1 MIRGRPGGR
10 RRRLVLAL
18 LTAGLLLTALT
29 GATPALAQGKAWWK
43 LGMSSTP
50 TNLPPGK
57 EGTINLTVTNLGDA
71 EVPAGESGKAVT
83 ITDTVPKGLEVTG
96 VKPATCLAKGANDQE
111 APEKPVCARKWP
123 QVPTTVV
130 EFPECEWTASTA
142 TCHLAETLAP
152 YERWEMSINVKLL
165 AGTES
170 GSEPVNTMAVT
181 GGGLGDKALSRALKV
196 SSELTPFGIENYELT
211 PENEEGGAETQA
223 GSHPFQFTT
232 TLALNRIYQLFPNGN
247 IEPSVPVQPKDL
259 KINLPAGLIG
269 NANKKVIPQCTELQF
284 NTTVSGGINQCPEET
299 AVGAAV
305 VTITEPNVVRA
316 ATVSVPVYNL
326 EPAEG
331 EPARFGFYATIV
343 PVTIDTVV
351 REGDYHVVV
360 NVNNASAEPAL
371 LSSEV
376 TIWGVPGDPVHDES
390 RGSQCI
396 ARKYIARGEKCELLN
411 NQAPKPF
418 ITLPGSCGTPLQT
431 SLAAESW
438 LPGATFGEPFV
449 PTASQEMTG
458 CDKLPFTPTL
468 TVQPVQSE
476 SNTPTG
482 VKVDLEVPQPSTEA
496 VKGLAEANVKNT
508 EVTFPAGMQ
517 LSPSAA
523 NGLAACGEG
532 EIGFIKQNKATAAYE
547 FSPDGAKCPEAS
559 RIGTVKIT
567 TPVLGHVLEGSVYLA
582 AQDQNPGHSRFG
594 VYLVVEDRV
603 TGVLVKLFGTVE
615 PDPVTGQI
623 TSKFDNTPQL
633 PFEKLSLELFNGPRA
648 ALATPRACG
657 GYATQALLT
666 PWSGQP
672 AVESASG
679 FAIGSGPHGTGCASP
694 QPFSPGFQ
702 AGTNRQAG
710 AFTPFT
716 LTLARPDTDQA
727 LTHVSMTLPP
737 GIAGMLSQVK
747 QCPEPQA
754 SQGTCGPE
762 SLIGSATA
770 IAGLGPSPFTVT
782 GGRVYITGPY
792 NGAPFGLSIV
802 IPAVAGPF
810 DFGYVV
816 TRSTINV
823 DRSTAA
829 LTINSD
835 LPTMLNTLKDGV
847 AQRPTGVPVQLRRVD
862 VTVERPGGAPFQFNP
877 TNCSPMQITGALTGD
892 QGASV
897 PISYPFQAT
906 NCDKL
911 TFAPTLTAETSSNVT
926 KINGTS
932 LVVKVTSAFG
942 QANIAKTR
950 IEFPE
955 QLPSRLSTIQK
966 ACRDTVFEANPAT
979 CPEGSVIGTAT
990 AHTPVLTNP
999 LTGPAYLVSHGSA
1012 AFPDAEFVLQGEG
1025 VTLILDGQ
1033 TDIKKGITSSTF
1045 NAVPDA
1051 PVSTF
1056 EVVLPAGPHSAF
1068 TGYGN
1073 LCTPTKTVTKKV
1085 RVAKRVR
1092 QHGRTRVIK
1101 VTKTVKQT
1109 VPAPLLMP
1117 TVLTGQNGNV
1127 IDKKTPLKVTGCKAV
1142 KSSKVTHKSKKKKK
1156 SKKKTTAKKKK

>member
-1 MIRGRPGGR
+1 MLARSDGR
-10 RRRLVLAL
+10 RRRLLVAL
-18 LTAGLLLTALT
+18 LTAGLLLAALT
-29 GATPALAQGKAWWK
+29 SATPALAQGKAWWK

-50 TNLPPGK
+50 TNLPPGQ
-57 EGTINLTVTNLGDA
+57 EGTINLTATNLGDA
-71 EVPAGESGKAVT
+71 DVPAGESGNAVT
-83 ITDTVPKGLEVTG
+83 ITDTVPEGLEITG
-96 VKPATCLAKGANDQE
+96 VKPATCLAKGENGKD

-123 QVPTTVV
+123 QFGPTTTV
-130 EFPECEWTASTA
+130 EFPECEAASSRTAI
-142 TCHLAETLAP
+142 CHLAETLAP
-152 YERWEMSINVKLL
+152 YERWEMSINVKVLP
-165 AGTES
+165 GTP
-170 GSEPVNTMAVT
+170 SEPVNAMTVT
-181 GGGLGDKALSRALKV
+181 GGGLGDKSLSSTLKV
-196 SSELTPFGIENYELT
+196 NSEQTPFGIENYELT
-211 PENEEGGAETQA
+211 PEDEEGEAETQA

-232 TLALNRIYQLFPNGN
+232 ALALNRIYQLFPSGK
-247 IEPSVPVQPKDL
+247 IEPSVPAQPKDL

-269 NANKKVIPQCTELQF
+269 NADQKVIPQCPELKF
-284 NTTVSGGINQCPEET
+284 NTTKSGGINECPQDT
-299 AVGAAV
+299 VVGAAV
-305 VTITEPNVVRA
+305 VTITEPAIVRA

-326 EPAEG
+326 EPSHG
-331 EPARFGFYATIV
+331 EPARFGFYATTV

-376 TIWGVPGDPVHDES
+376 TIWGVPGDSVHDES
-390 RGSQCI
+390 RGPQCL
-396 ARKYIARGEKCELLN
+396 ARGYNRPGEKCEPS
-411 NQAPKPF
+411 NQAPEPF

-431 SLAAESW
+431 SVAAESW
-438 LPGATFGEPFV
+438 LPGATFLDPVV

-468 TVQPVQSE
+468 TVQPLQSE

-482 VKVDLEVPQPSTEA
+482 VDVNLEVPQPSTHDA
-496 VKGLAEANVKNT
+496 KGLAEANVKNT
-508 EVTFPAGMQ
+508 EVKFPAGVQ

-523 NGLAACGEG
+523 SGLASCGEG
-532 EIGFIKQNKATAAYE
+532 EIGFIRQNNATGAYE
-547 FSPDGAKCPEAS
+547 FSPEDARCPEAS
-559 RIGTVKIT
+559 RIGNVKIT
-567 TPVLGHVLEGSVYLA
+567 TPVIGHVLEGSVYLA
-582 AQDQNPGHSRFG
+582 AQDRNPGHSRFG
-594 VYLVVEDRV
+594 IYLVVQDET

-679 FAIGSGPHGTGCASP
+679 FAITSGPGGTGCASP
-694 QPFSPGFQ
+694 QPFGPGFQ

-716 LTLARPDTDQA
+716 LTLTRPDTDQA

-770 IAGLGPSPFTVT
+770 VAGLGPDPFTET

-823 DRSTAA
+823 DRTTAA

-835 LPTMLNTLKDGV
+835 LPTMLNTIKDGV
-847 AQRPTGVPVQLRRVD
+847 VQTPTGVPVQLRRVD

-897 PISYPFQAT
+897 PISYPFQAV
-906 NCDKL
+906 NCNKL
-911 TFAPTLTAETSSNVT
+911 PFAPTLTAETSSNVT

-932 LVVKVTSAFG
+932 LVVKVTSGFG

-966 ACRDTVFEANPAT
+966 ACPDTVFEANPAT

-999 LTGPAYLVSHGSA
+999 LTGPAYLVSHGNA

-1085 RVAKRVR
+1085 KVAKRVR
-1092 QHGRTRVIK
+1092 RHGRTRVIK
-1101 VTKTVKQT
+1101 VSKTVKQT
-1109 VPAPLLMP
+1109 VAAPLLMP

-1127 IDKKTPLKVTGCKAV
+1127 IEKKTSLKVTGCKAV
-1142 KSSKVTHKSKKKKK
+1142 KSSKVTHKAKKKKKK

>member
-1 MIRGRPGGR
+1 MIRGRPDGR
-10 RRRLVLAL
+10 RRRLLLAL
-18 LTAGLLLTALT
+18 LTAGLLAAALTA
-29 GATPALAQGKAWWK
+29 ATPALAQGKAWWK

-50 TNLPPGK
+50 TNLPPGQ
-57 EGTINLTVTNLGDA
+57 EGTINVTATNLGDGA
-71 EVPAGESGKAVT
+71 VPAGESGKGVT
-83 ITDTVPKGLEVTG
+83 ITDTVPEGLEITG
-96 VKPATCLAKGANDQE
+96 VKPATCLSGSG

-123 QVPTTVV
+123 QFGPTTTV
-130 EFPECEWTASTA
+130 EFPECERASATTAI
-142 TCHLAETLAP
+142 CHLAETLAP
-152 YERWEMSINVKLL
+152 YERWEMSINVKVSPG
-165 AGTES
+165 APP
-170 GSEPVNTMAVT
+170 EPVNAMTVT
-181 GGGLGDKALSRALKV
+181 GGGLGDKSLSRPLKV
-196 SSELTPFGIENYELT
+196 KSEQTPFGIENYELT
-211 PENEEGGAETQA
+211 PEDEEGEAETQA

-232 TLALNRIYQLFPNGN
+232 ALALNRIYQLFANGN
-247 IEPSVPVQPKDL
+247 VEPSVPAPPKDL

-269 NANKKVIPQCTELQF
+269 NADKKVIPQCTEVQF
-284 NTTVSGGINQCPEET
+284 TTTVSGGINQCPENT

-305 VTITEPNVVRA
+305 VTITEPNTVRA
-316 ATVSVPVYNL
+316 ATLSVPVYNL
-326 EPAEG
+326 EPAPG
-331 EPARFGFYATIV
+331 EPARFGFYASIV

-360 NVNNASAEPAL
+360 NVNNASAESAL

-376 TIWGVPGDPVHDES
+376 TIWGVPGDPAHDES

-396 ARKYIARGEKCELLN
+396 ARGYISTGEKCDLLN
-411 NQAPKPF
+411 NQAPEPF

-431 SLAAESW
+431 SVAAESW
-438 LPGATFGEPFV
+438 LPGATFLDPFV

-458 CDKLPFTPTL
+458 CDKLPFTPTIS
-468 TVQPVQSE
+468 VQPLQSE

-482 VKVDLEVPQPSTEA
+482 LKVDLKVPQPATHT
-496 VKGLAEANVKNT
+496 VNGLAEANVKNT
-508 EVTFPAGMQ
+508 EVKFPAGVQ

-523 NGLAACGEG
+523 GGLGSCGEA
-532 EIGFIKQNKATAAYE
+532 EIGFIRENTTTGAYE
-547 FSPDGAKCPEAS
+547 FSPEGAKCPEAS

-567 TPVLGHVLEGSVYLA
+567 TPVLEHVLEGSVYLA
-582 AQDQNPGHSRFG
+582 AQDHNPAHSRFG
-594 VYLVVEDRV
+594 IYLVVEDQT

-615 PDPVTGQI
+615 PDPVTGQV

-633 PFEKLSLELFNGPRA
+633 PFEELSLELFNGPRA

-657 GYATQALLT
+657 GYATQAALT

-679 FAIGSGPHGTGCASP
+679 FAITAGPHGTPCASP
-694 QPFSPGFQ
+694 QPFGPGFQ

-716 LTLARPDTDQA
+716 LTLTRPDTDQA

-770 IAGLGPSPFTVT
+770 IAGLGPNPFTVT

-847 AQRPTGVPVQLRRVD
+847 VQKPTGVPVQLRRVD

-897 PISYPFQAT
+897 PISQPFQAV

-911 TFAPTLTAETSSNVT
+911 PFAPTLTAETSSNVT

-932 LVVKVTSAFG
+932 LVVKVTSGFG

-966 ACRDTVFEANPAT
+966 ACPDTVFEANPAT

-999 LTGPAYLVSHGSA
+999 LTGPAYLVSHGNA

-1109 VPAPLLMP
+1109 VSAPLLMP

-1127 IDKKTPLKVTGCKAV
+1127 IEKKTSLKVTGCKAV

>member
-1 MIRGRPGGR
+1 
-10 RRRLVLAL
+10 
-18 LTAGLLLTALT
+18 
-29 GATPALAQGKAWWK
+29 
-43 LGMSSTP
+43 
-50 TNLPPGK
+50 
-57 EGTINLTVTNLGDA
+57 
-71 EVPAGESGKAVT
+71 
-83 ITDTVPKGLEVTG
+83 
-96 VKPATCLAKGANDQE
+96 
-111 APEKPVCARKWP
+111 
-123 QVPTTVV
+123 
-130 EFPECEWTASTA
+130 
-142 TCHLAETLAP
+142 
-152 YERWEMSINVKLL
+152 
-165 AGTES
+165 
-170 GSEPVNTMAVT
+170 
-181 GGGLGDKALSRALKV
+181 
-196 SSELTPFGIENYELT
+196 
-211 PENEEGGAETQA
+211 
-223 GSHPFQFTT
+223 
-232 TLALNRIYQLFPNGN
+232 
-247 IEPSVPVQPKDL
+247 
-259 KINLPAGLIG
+259 
-269 NANKKVIPQCTELQF
+269 
-284 NTTVSGGINQCPEET
+284 
-299 AVGAAV
+299 
-305 VTITEPNVVRA
+305 
-316 ATVSVPVYNL
+316 
-326 EPAEG
+326 
-331 EPARFGFYATIV
+331 
-343 PVTIDTVV
+343 
-351 REGDYHVVV
+351 
-360 NVNNASAEPAL
+360 
-371 LSSEV
+371 
-376 TIWGVPGDPVHDES
+376 
-390 RGSQCI
+390 
-396 ARKYIARGEKCELLN
+396 
-411 NQAPKPF
+411 
-418 ITLPGSCGTPLQT
+418 
-431 SLAAESW
+431 
-438 LPGATFGEPFV
+438 
-449 PTASQEMTG
+449 
-458 CDKLPFTPTL
+458 
-468 TVQPVQSE
+468 
-476 SNTPTG
+476 
-482 VKVDLEVPQPSTEA
+482 
-496 VKGLAEANVKNT
+496 
-508 EVTFPAGMQ
+508 
-517 LSPSAA
+517 
-523 NGLAACGEG
+523 
-532 EIGFIKQNKATAAYE
+532 
-547 FSPDGAKCPEAS
+547 
-559 RIGTVKIT
+559 
-567 TPVLGHVLEGSVYLA
+567 
-582 AQDQNPGHSRFG
+582 
-594 VYLVVEDRV
+594 
-603 TGVLVKLFGTVE
+603 
-615 PDPVTGQI
+615 VTGQI

-657 GYATQALLT
+657 GYSTQASLT

-672 AVESASG
+672 AVESTSG
-679 FAIGSGPHGTGCASP
+679 FAIASGPHGTGCASP
-694 QPFSPGFQ
+694 QPFGPGFQ

-847 AQRPTGVPVQLRRVD
+847 VQRPTGVPVQLRRVD

-1156 SKKKTTAKKKK
+1156 KKSKKKTTAKKKK